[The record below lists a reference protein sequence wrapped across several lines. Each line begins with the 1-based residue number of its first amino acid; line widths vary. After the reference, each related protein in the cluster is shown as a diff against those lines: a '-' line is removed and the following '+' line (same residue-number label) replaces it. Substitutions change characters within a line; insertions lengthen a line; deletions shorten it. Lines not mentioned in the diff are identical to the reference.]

1 MSDVQRVLRP
11 AEAARVLG
19 IGRDKVFELLRSG
32 QLRSYK
38 EGRLRRI
45 PAEAVEE
52 YISRKLTEADA
63 ERVGGSERLRE

>member
-1 MSDVQRVLRP
+1 M
-11 AEAARVLG
+11 LG